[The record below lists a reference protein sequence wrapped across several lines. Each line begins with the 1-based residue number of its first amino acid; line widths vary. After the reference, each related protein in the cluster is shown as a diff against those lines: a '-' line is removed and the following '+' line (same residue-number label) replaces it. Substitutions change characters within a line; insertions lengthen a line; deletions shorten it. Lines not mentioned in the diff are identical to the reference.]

1 MSAMDVQQ
9 LWQRVRR
16 EIADECEPDKGKLA
30 LAEIMGLRMLALE
43 SLNAT
48 KKPKPSSHKNKS
60 ITR

>member
-1 MSAMDVQQ
+1 MSAMEVQQ

-16 EIADECEPDKGKLA
+16 ELVDDCGSDRGKLA

-43 SLNAT
+43 ALNAT
-48 KKPKPSSHKNKS
+48 KKPKLAQHKNKS